1 MNQKSKQMAL
11 FANRFDKV
19 NILKC
24 YRIAKWQNLKHPV
37 AVYVSLKYC
46 FPNKSIL
53 TGDIFFIIIT
63 HIFVRKMSA
72 DGVKQ
77 PIIIIMIIII
87 IIIPTLI
94 LIQKTIDNNLIGKH
108 YFVFGHTSN
117 NDTYNQKL

>member
-1 MNQKSKQMAL
+1 M
-11 FANRFDKV
+11 
-19 NILKC
+19 
-24 YRIAKWQNLKHPV
+24 

-77 PIIIIMIIII
+77 PIIIIIIIS
-87 IIIPTLI
+87 TLI
-94 LIQKTIDNNLIGKH
+94 LIQKTIDNNLIGKN

-117 NDTYNQKL
+117 NDAYNQKL

>member
-19 NILKC
+19 NILIC
-24 YRIAKWQNLKHPV
+24 YRIAKWQNLKHLV

-77 PIIIIMIIII
+77 PIIIIIIIS
-87 IIIPTLI
+87 TLI
-94 LIQKTIDNNLIGKH
+94 LIQKTIDNNLIGKN
-108 YFVFGHTSN
+108 YFAFGHTSN
-117 NDTYNQKL
+117 NDAYNQKL

>member
-19 NILKC
+19 NILIC
-24 YRIAKWQNLKHPV
+24 YRIAKWQNLKHLV

-63 HIFVRKMSA
+63 HIFVRKMLA

-77 PIIIIMIIII
+77 PIIIIIIIS
-87 IIIPTLI
+87 TLI
-94 LIQKTIDNNLIGKH
+94 LIQKTIDNNLIGKN

-117 NDTYNQKL
+117 NDAYNQKL